1 MTVREQ
7 YEKLDRKG
15 ELPHGFDP
23 IAVYVNGTRVDQGRY
38 IYLWDAEVE
47 DYDIDYEDGCVRFEA
62 AEKKID
68 YKGDDRCISLE
79 NLEKALCEKYGWS
92 EYDKETGCYSR
103 EGGWFSIDKI
113 LKTVADSEYLD

>member
-7 YEKLDRKG
+7 YELLDKKG
-15 ELPHGFDP
+15 ILPHGFDP
-23 IAVYVNGTRVDQGRY
+23 VAVYVNGKRIDNRY
-38 IYLWDAEVE
+38 DPSLWDAEVE
-47 DYDIDYEDGCVRFEA
+47 DYDIDDEEGCVNFEA
-62 AEKKID
+62 IEKKID